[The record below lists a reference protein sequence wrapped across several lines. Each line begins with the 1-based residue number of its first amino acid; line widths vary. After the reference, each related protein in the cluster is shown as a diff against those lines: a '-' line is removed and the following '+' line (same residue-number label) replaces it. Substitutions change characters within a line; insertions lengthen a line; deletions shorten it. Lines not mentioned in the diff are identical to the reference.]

1 MSSSSA
7 IPSLLM
13 SGGGGHLIA
22 ALSTFIGFVATA
34 VWSLVAFTIHQRR
47 AGPDKE
53 DGVFF
58 QQQVVYRNQG
68 SSAHGVTYDGMSWRF
83 SCEFATRGIVYRR
96 QLCAR

>member
-1 MSSSSA
+1 M
-7 IPSLLM
+7 
-13 SGGGGHLIA
+13 GWLIA
-22 ALSTFIGFVATA
+22 TLSTFIGFVATA

-68 SSAHGVTYDGMSWRF
+68 SSVGAFWTPWENLLGLVIQGKHRHTS
-83 SCEFATRGIVYRR
+83 
-96 QLCAR
+96 